1 MLKFGLPA
9 VLMGTAA
16 IVLIQP
22 QIAVSLSPAEV
33 ATIAKEIT
41 VLIQVP
47 GGSGSG
53 VIVKK
58 QGNTYFVLTASHV
71 VADTNLGEE
80 ADLTT
85 HDGQIHG
92 INIDRIRNLPEVDL
106 SIVEFTSNGSYF
118 SANIG
123 DSDEAG
129 NLTTVFVAG
138 FPYSGQAIQQG
149 FFITPGVIVNRNAS
163 NHDGYELVYDN
174 NTREGMSGGPIL
186 NEEGQVIGIH
196 GRAEGT
202 EIQGERV
209 KAGFNLG
216 IPIKTFVQLAQRGG
230 VNLDSSV
237 ATSSPP
243 PPPPTTTTTT
253 TTTTTP
259 RLTAKEFFNRAF
271 GKYKQGD
278 YQGAI
283 EDYTQAIRL
292 DPNYAIAYNNR
303 GIARRKLGDLQE
315 AITDYNQAIRLDPNF
330 AGAYYGRG
338 LARYNLGDLQEAI
351 ADYNQAIRLDPNH
364 ATAYNNRGL
373 ARYDLGDLQEAIADY
388 NQAIRLDPNNAL
400 AYNNRGIAR
409 YDLGDLQEAIADY
422 NQAIRLDPNYA
433 TAYNN
438 RGIARRKLGDLQ
450 EAITDYN
457 QAIRLNPNDADA
469 YYNRGLV
476 YKQQRNKQRAIADF
490 RRAADLYKQQ
500 GNTGKWYRR
509 ALDHIEELE

>member
-1 MLKFGLPA
+1 MIDFGLPA
-9 VLMGTAA
+9 VFMGTAA

-33 ATIAKEIT
+33 ATIAQEIT

-47 GGSGSG
+47 GASGSG

-58 QGNTYFVLTASHV
+58 EGNTYFVLTAGHV
-71 VADTNLGEE
+71 VADINLGEE

-85 HDGQIHG
+85 NDGQIHR
-92 INIDRIRNLPEVDL
+92 INIGRIKNIPGVDL

-123 DSDEAG
+123 NSDEAG
-129 NLTTVFVAG
+129 NLTKVFVAG

-149 FFITPGVIVNRNAS
+149 FFITPGVIVNRNSS
-163 NHDGYELVYDN
+163 NNDGYELVYDN

-186 NEEGQVIGIH
+186 NEQGQVIGIH

-216 IPIKTFVQLAQRGG
+216 IPIKTFVQLAQRVG

-243 PPPPTTTTTT
+243 PPPPTTT
-253 TTTTTP
+253 P
-259 RLTAKEFFNRAF
+259 RERLTAREFFNRALN
-271 GKYKQGD
+271 KNEQGD

-292 DPNYAIAYNNR
+292 DPNYALAYYGR
-303 GIARRKLGDLQE
+303 GHARYHLGDLQE
-315 AITDYNQAIRLDPNF
+315 AMADYNQAIRLDPDD
-330 AGAYYGRG
+330 AGVYNNRG
-338 LARYNLGDLQEAI
+338 LARYHLGDFQEAI
-351 ADYNQAIRLDPNH
+351 ADYNQAIRLDPNY
-364 ATAYNNRGL
+364 AA
-373 ARYDLGDLQEAIADY
+373 
-388 NQAIRLDPNNAL
+388 

-409 YDLGDLQEAIADY
+409 RNLGNLQEAIADY

-438 RGIARRKLGDLQ
+438 RGIARKDLGNLQ
-450 EAITDYN
+450 EAMADFN
-457 QAIRLNPNDADA
+457 QAIRLDPNYATA

-476 YKQQRNKQRAIADF
+476 YKQQGKKPRAIADF
-490 RRAADLYKQQ
+490 RRAADLLK
-500 GNTGKWYRR
+500 
-509 ALDHIEELE
+509 

>member
-1 MLKFGLPA
+1 MLEFGLPA

-58 QGNTYFVLTASHV
+58 EGNTYLVLTAGHV
-71 VADTNLGEE
+71 VANINSGEE

-85 HDGQIHG
+85 HDGQIHR
-92 INIDRIRNLPEVDL
+92 INIGKISNLSGVDL
-106 SIVEFTSNGSYF
+106 SIVEFSSNGSYL

-123 DSDEAG
+123 NSDEAG

-149 FFITPGVIVNRNAS
+149 FFITPGVIVNRNSS
-163 NHDGYELVYDN
+163 NNDGYELVYDN
-174 NTREGMSGGPIL
+174 NTRSGMSGGPIL
-186 NEEGQVIGIH
+186 NEQGQVIGIH

-202 EIQGERV
+202 KIQGQRV

-216 IPIKTFVQLAQRGG
+216 IPIKTFVQLAQRVG

-243 PPPPTTTTTT
+243 PPPPTTTPRERL
-253 TTTTTP
+253 TP
-259 RLTAKEFFNRAF
+259 REFFNRALN
-271 GKYKQGD
+271 KYKQGD

-292 DPNYAIAYNNR
+292 DPNYAKAYH
-303 GIARRKLGDLQE
+303 G
-315 AITDYNQAIRLDPNF
+315 
-330 AGAYYGRG
+330 
-338 LARYNLGDLQEAI
+338 
-351 ADYNQAIRLDPNH
+351 
-364 ATAYNNRGL
+364 
-373 ARYDLGDLQEAIADY
+373 
-388 NQAIRLDPNNAL
+388 
-400 AYNNRGIAR
+400 RGIAR
-409 YDLGDLQEAIADY
+409 YDLGDLQEAMADY

-433 TAYNN
+433 PAYNN
-438 RGIARRKLGDLQ
+438 RGTARDDLGDLQ
-450 EAITDYN
+450 EAIADYT
-457 QAIRLNPNDADA
+457 QAIRLDPNSALA

-476 YKQQRNKQRAIADF
+476 YKQQGKKQRAIADF
-490 RRAADLYKQQ
+490 HRAADLFKQQ

-509 ALDHIEELE
+509 ALEHIEELE